1 MVQMGYT
8 SNQHLWGNF
17 QKTAEFVLRSCVI
30 SQEHNPG
37 KTIKGHSQILKP
49 QGPLNTF
56 R

>member
-17 QKTAEFVLRSCVI
+17 QKTAEFVLRSHVI

-37 KTIKGHSQILKP
+37 KIIKGHSQILKP